1 MTSSTHISKD
11 FFHPDHLGS
20 TSYITN
26 LLGEVSQH
34 MEYFAFGETF
44 VEEHRS
50 SNNSPY
56 KYNGKELDEET
67 GLYYYGARYYSPRES
82 VWLSVDPLASYDPI
96 QNSEHYID
104 GQHNGGVFNAK
115 NLNVYGYCYQNPVLY
130 LDPNGKQVNSIK
142 DGVGS
147 GKNVTNDITASV
159 SRPAMKSIDGIVLHR
174 TVSSSASSAITTA
187 KNHKGATGF
196 HIVIDKDGSTI
207 QIVNFN
213 NRANHVGKQKTDIGN
228 YNSIGIEVVGNYNNS
243 TQQWDP
249 LTPEQIESTAQAV
262 YTMMNEYGLTIDDV
276 FPHEDVSWKTAG
288 EGQVV
293 MDAIDGRLN
302 ELINPVVDEKP
313 KTNIYE
319 ERRLQ
324 KLIGSPEKMDGG
336 IRSAYDA
343 KSNNN

>member
-1 MTSSTHISKD
+1 MVLFSTEPLVH
-11 FFHPDHLGS
+11 
-20 TSYITN
+20 
-26 LLGEVSQH
+26 QH
-34 MEYFAFGETF
+34 
-44 VEEHRS
+44 
-50 SNNSPY
+50 
-56 KYNGKELDEET
+56 
-67 GLYYYGARYYSPRES
+67 
-82 VWLSVDPLASYDPI
+82 
-96 QNSEHYID
+96 
-104 GQHNGGVFNAK
+104 
-115 NLNVYGYCYQNPVLY
+115 
-130 LDPNGKQVNSIK
+130 
-142 DGVGS
+142 
-147 GKNVTNDITASV
+147 
-159 SRPAMKSIDGIVLHR
+159 
-174 TVSSSASSAITTA
+174 
-187 KNHKGATGF
+187 HKGATGC